1 MFFGDYV
8 YQILIKSV
16 HLDWVIQKW
25 WEGGVFY
32 ETQCRFCWSHV
43 QLKTMQPVASFVRMR
58 HYWKSHTHVLPMCH
72 ASGDAL
78 ITQYQYSL
86 SNKRAQTDVSQYW
99 VSAYLSSVCT
109 DKCSF
114 SCVFDALDSSDQR
127 RIMSV
132 LFTYFA
138 GLSGPEKRA
147 KQSNW
152 NVFEIT
158 FCCKFKEEKIGT

>member
-1 MFFGDYV
+1 VYKNQFEMFFWDYV

-32 ETQCRFCWSHV
+32 ETQCRLCWSHV

-99 VSAYLSSVCT
+99 VSAYYLVCVQISVVSAASSMHLIHLT
-109 DKCSF
+109 KGALW
-114 SCVFDALDSSDQR
+114 VFYLLTLLA
-127 RIMSV
+127 
-132 LFTYFA
+132 
-138 GLSGPEKRA
+138 
-147 KQSNW
+147 
-152 NVFEIT
+152 
-158 FCCKFKEEKIGT
+158 